1 MRKKRFVY
9 NKRKDQILKY
19 NKFTDEY
26 EIIGCHKDFGLH
38 TDWSDRYK
46 DKLLVEHFMDRL

>member
-1 MRKKRFVY
+1 MRKKRFLY
-9 NKRKDQILKY
+9 NKRKDQVLKY

-46 DKLLVEHFMDRL
+46 DKLLVEHFMDKL